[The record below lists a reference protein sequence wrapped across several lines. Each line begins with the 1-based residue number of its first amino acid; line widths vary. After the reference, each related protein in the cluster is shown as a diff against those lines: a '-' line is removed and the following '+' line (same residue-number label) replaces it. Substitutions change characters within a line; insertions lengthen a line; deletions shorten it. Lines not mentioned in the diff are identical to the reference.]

1 MLFFFLVSVVTKSI
15 VYYLIIVIV
24 FMPVTCLCGI
34 YVKERCKRVYLSQLM
49 NDSMNTEEETLL
61 CFLHLGSLYTDESE
75 DAWQQLI

>member
-61 CFLHLGSLYTDESE
+61 CFLHLVSLYTDESE